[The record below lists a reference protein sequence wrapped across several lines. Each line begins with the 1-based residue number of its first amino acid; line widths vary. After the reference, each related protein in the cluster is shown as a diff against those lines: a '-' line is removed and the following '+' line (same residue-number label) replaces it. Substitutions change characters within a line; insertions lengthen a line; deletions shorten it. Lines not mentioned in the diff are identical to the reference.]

1 MVIMRVVSQIPTVT
15 GLRLRYEGDEIM
27 KPTTILLLIL
37 AIIVL
42 FSVIGLILSLVG
54 AIAGLAWRFIFSPI
68 GVIALIILVVYLLK
82 NRPQ

>member
-1 MVIMRVVSQIPTVT
+1 
-15 GLRLRYEGDEIM
+15 M